1 MIETISL
8 FGLLLISFIGYIF
21 DFFDFKEIYCSAYS
35 TLLLFMV
42 FGRCFMTIS
51 DNQMIAEKK
60 KLKIEAFFFFLATAC
75 LIFLYLYYTKAFSEY
90 NKIFII
96 IIYIISVFV
105 FIAVKSYILYNNH
118 YGKKYAFW
126 QILDI
131 ILIFFCIRCNLI
143 LKTQELTYGII
154 IEIFFLMSSVA
165 IINEHILRKLRY
177 WTYLKLFKESVLQ
190 LILSKREDKL
200 TYPPEKDLIKDPI
213 FSKCAIILNDST
225 IRIVDCYM
233 LTRIVRKLLIVNGF
247 SFIEAHLISSKF
259 LGVLYNNLMRR
270 NLDNKLLPSNIIN
283 FIYEKRRNFT
293 R

>member
-21 DFFDFKEIYCSAYS
+21 NFFDFKEIYCSAYGA
-35 TLLLFMV
+35 LLLFMV

-60 KLKIEAFFFFLATAC
+60 KLKIEAFFFFLATTC

-96 IIYIISVFV
+96 IIYIINVFV
-105 FIAVKSYILYNNH
+105 FIAVKSYILYNNN

-131 ILIFFCIRCNLI
+131 ILIFFCARCNLI
-143 LKTQELTYGII
+143 LKTQELTYSII
-154 IEIFFLMSSVA
+154 IEIFFLMSSIAV
-165 IINEHILRKLRY
+165 INEHILRKLRY
-177 WTYLKLFKESVLQ
+177 WTYLKLFKQSVLQ

-200 TYPPEKDLIKDPI
+200 IYPPEKDLIKDPI

-225 IRIVDCYM
+225 IRVFDCYM
-233 LTRIVRKLLIVNGF
+233 LTRVVRKLLIDNGF
-247 SFIEAHLISSKF
+247 SFEEAHLISSKF
-259 LGVLYNNLMRR
+259 LGILSNNLMRR
-270 NLDNKLLPSNIIN
+270 SLDNKLLPSNIIN
-283 FIYEKRRNFT
+283 FIYEKKRNFT

>member
-8 FGLLLISFIGYIF
+8 FGLLLISFIGYVF
-21 DFFDFKEIYCSAYS
+21 NFFDFKEIYCSAYGA
-35 TLLLFMV
+35 LLLFMV

-51 DNQMIAEKK
+51 ANQMITEKK
-60 KLKIEAFFFFLATAC
+60 RLKIEVFFFFLATTC
-75 LIFLYLYYTKAFSEY
+75 LIFLYLYYTKVFSEY
-90 NKIFII
+90 NKMFITI
-96 IIYIISVFV
+96 IRIICIIVFT
-105 FIAVKSYILYNNH
+105 AVKSYILYNNH

-131 ILIFFCIRCNLI
+131 ILIFFCVRCNLI

-154 IEIFFLMSSVA
+154 IEIFFLMFSVA
-165 IINEHILRKLRY
+165 IINEHILKKLRY

-190 LILSKREDKL
+190 LILSKRENKL
-200 TYPPEKDLIKDPI
+200 IYPPEKDLIKDPI

-225 IRIVDCYM
+225 IRMLDCYM
-233 LTRIVRKLLIVNGF
+233 LTRVVRKLLIENGF
-247 SFIEAHLISSKF
+247 SFEEAHLISSKF
-259 LGVLYNNLMRR
+259 LGILSNNLMRR

-283 FIYEKRRNFT
+283 FIYEKKRNFT